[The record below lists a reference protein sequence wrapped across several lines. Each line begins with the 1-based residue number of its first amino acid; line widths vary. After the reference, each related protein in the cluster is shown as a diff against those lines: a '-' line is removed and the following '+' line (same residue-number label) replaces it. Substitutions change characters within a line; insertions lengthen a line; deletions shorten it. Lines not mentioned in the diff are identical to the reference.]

1 MYSFICCSLNL
12 DIFDNANESA
22 LWMALM
28 KLDPAY
34 LTTDDI
40 SKYDTSFPA
49 RLITR
54 GANCDALDPRT
65 GNSLLHRAAIET
77 KEAAAVFLVH
87 HRAQLNPKNGQG
99 EAPVHIAAKNGLHRL
114 VEVLLQHGADPNQQ
128 TSLKP
133 HPASPVPSAAA
144 ATPLAS
150 VPDYSPKRGESP
162 FRAIP
167 PSSLPPP
174 PSSHSSSHTP
184 SHTPSPLPTSSHHH
198 MTLGSGVSS
207 GGGGGMMDFDLTSSA
222 MSSSAA
228 LGALSALSATSQALS
243 GTQVCVCVV
252 RVHVCASVC
261 VHVCASV
268 CLYTS
273 RPS

>member
-1 MYSFICCSLNL
+1 
-12 DIFDNANESA
+12 
-22 LWMALM
+22 M

-54 GANCDALDPRT
+54 GANCDTLDPRT
-65 GNSLLHRAAIET
+65 GNSLLHRAAIES

-128 TSLKP
+128 TALKP

-150 VPDYSPKRGESP
+150 VPDYSPKREESP

-174 PSSHSSSHTP
+174 PSSSRSSSRTA

-207 GGGGGMMDFDLTSSA
+207 GGGGDMMGFDLTSSA

-243 GTQVCVCVV
+243 GTQVCV
-252 RVHVCASVC
+252 HVCVC
-261 VHVCASV
+261 VLCVCACV
-268 CLYTS
+268 CVASHPIDITCMYMYVITS
-273 RPS
+273 HAEFWWW